1 MGDARIETWEQV
13 DCLKFNYVPGQQE
26 KVQRSLAGVISI
38 NGYAARHMRL
48 YTLVMS
54 PRPAKYLPEAIKGS
68 AEDMWNSAVHDS
80 VFDATKLPKLDE
92 AVFHRVDCGRR
103 SADENLESTTKSFGV
118 AVANWKTRH
127 VAMVAVGVV
136 VVSFVA
142 VAVGVL
148 LLLLLLLLLWW
159 RRPRRRWCS

>member
-26 KVQRSLAGVISI
+26 KVQRSLAGVICI

-68 AEDMWNSAVHDS
+68 AQDMWDSAVHDS

-92 AVFHRVDCGRR
+92 AVFHRVD
-103 SADENLESTTKSFGV
+103 STTKSFGA
-118 AVANWKTRH
+118 AVSNWKTRH